1 MQRLGVGIS
10 PAQTNLPHKACQWGE
25 KSDTIAGSERKARR
39 NLSTFFHISNVA
51 ANCSGRGESFGEQ
64 Q

>member
-1 MQRLGVGIS
+1 MQRLGLGIS

-25 KSDTIAGSERKARR
+25 KSDILAGSELIAQS
-39 NLSTFFHISNVA
+39 NLSTFFHIPNVA